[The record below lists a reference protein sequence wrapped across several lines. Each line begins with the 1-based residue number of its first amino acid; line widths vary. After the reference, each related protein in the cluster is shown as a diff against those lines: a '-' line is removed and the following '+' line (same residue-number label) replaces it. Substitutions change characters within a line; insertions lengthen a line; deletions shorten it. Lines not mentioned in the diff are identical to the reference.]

1 MDLTENSQFSHRF
14 SNVLSCLL
22 SYSLG
27 QDLSADLDSLTS
39 LDCTP
44 SIFIDSR
51 HPSSGPLACTV
62 NVSIAE
68 PGLQPP
74 TYNKLQKELGE
85 RS

>member
-1 MDLTENSQFSHRF
+1 MKLTKYSRFSHRF
-14 SNVLSCLL
+14 SNVL

-27 QDLSADLDSLTS
+27 QDLSADPDSLTS
-39 LDCTP
+39 LDCIP
-44 SIFIDSR
+44 SIYIGSR
-51 HPSSGPLACTV
+51 RPSSGPLACTV

-74 TYNKLQKELGE
+74 AYKPQEERGE